1 MNVMNLRSLLAHP
14 LTVGMDLDDPSTT
27 RLRREVIAS
36 KPLLKAI
43 YDEWYGMLAAA
54 LPPGEG
60 PVLELGSGAGYCDRY
75 IPGLITSEVFHCPGV
90 QLQLDAQQMPFQAG
104 SLRAIVFTG
113 VLHHIPNVRCFLSEA
128 SRCLRIGGKVL
139 MIEPWVT
146 PWSRIVYT
154 YLHHEPFDAEVKDW
168 SFSSS
173 GPLSDANIAIPWM
186 VFKRDRQT
194 FESEF
199 PELRIL
205 EIKPFL
211 PFRYVVSGGL
221 ALRNIVPG
229 FTSPLWV
236 GLERIVEPWMQ
247 RLGMYAFISLVRE
260 ER

>member
-1 MNVMNLRSLLAHP
+1 M
-14 LTVGMDLDDPSTT
+14 
-27 RLRREVIAS
+27 
-36 KPLLKAI
+36 
-43 YDEWYGMLAAA
+43 
-54 LPPGEG
+54 
-60 PVLELGSGAGYCDRY
+60 
-75 IPGLITSEVFHCPGV
+75 
-90 QLQLDAQQMPFQAG
+90 
-104 SLRAIVFTG
+104 FTG
-113 VLHHIPNVRCFLSEA
+113 VLHHIPNVRRFLSEA

-229 FTSPLWV
+229 FTNPLWI

-247 RLGMYAFISLVRE
+247 RLGMYAFIFSL
-260 ER
+260 ERNASVQIQ